1 MISRRE
7 SERINS
13 SRHCKLHYKEKDL
26 DCQLQ
31 DISTTGVL
39 ISCSDVSENDLK
51 RGEQCVLELD
61 DPQLNRRKL
70 KCSVSR
76 HSSERIG
83 LQFLFLDRQ

>member
-13 SRHCKLHYKEKDL
+13 SRHCILQYKEKSL
-26 DCQLQ
+26 DCHLE

-39 ISCSDVSENDLK
+39 VSCNEAAEVDLK
-51 RGEQCVLELD
+51 QGEQCILELD
-61 DPQLNRRKL
+61 DPQLNHRKL
-70 KCSVSR
+70 KCSISR

-83 LQFLFLDRQ
+83 LQFLFLER